1 MKKKN
6 NNKIVNKNLKNKTN
20 EKAKEIESDQK
31 KVYKR
36 EKLSYEQFSYMIEY
50 LYDNTDKNIREK
62 EDEII
67 RKMKYYLMYEP
78 FNYTMKYLFNDFLIT
93 TEKILKLSINEMII
107 NYHDLNE
114 LYEYKIIVDDLI
126 IKELGLKEYMNY
138 KGNFI
143 NAPKDCLK
151 IKGIRMR
158 IFIPS
163 GWVGIGIKYEP
174 CKDKEWTDSLLGIGE
189 NLSSNEVRQI
199 LTKIIINVFIK
210 EQNQDSKM
218 NESIE
223 CKAYF
228 NTKINIIE
236 THSGFITFYD
246 SKYRIVFM
254 VKIKKNLL
262 IKSDNISLCELS
274 KDNMK
279 FQTILFKKISY

>member
-151 IKGIRMR
+151 IKGIRMH

-210 EQNQDSKM
+210 EQNQNNKM

-254 VKIKKNLL
+254 VKIKKSLL
-262 IKSDNISLCELS
+262 TNSDNISLCNLS
-274 KDNMK
+274 KENMK
-279 FQTILFKKISY
+279 IQTILLKKINY